1 MIDTTRSRSEVLK
14 EGIVAATNEAA
25 ALLALGDRGALAAVA
40 CLESARKLAAELK
53 TLSQRMGSE
62 EAFKDAVQM
71 LAIIEE
77 LQIKLRPRDDKTA

>member
-1 MIDTTRSRSEVLK
+1 MTDTTRSRSEVLK

-25 ALLALGDRGALAAVA
+25 ALLALGDSGARAVL
-40 CLESARKLAAELK
+40 CLEAARKLAAELK

-62 EAFKDAVQM
+62 EPYRDAVQM

-77 LQIKLRPRDDKTA
+77 LQAKLRPRDSKIV

>member
-1 MIDTTRSRSEVLK
+1 MVDTTRSRSEVLK

-25 ALLALGDRGALAAVA
+25 ALLALGDRGARVAV

-53 TLSQRMGSE
+53 TLSQRMGSD
-62 EAFKDAVQM
+62 EAYKDAVQM

-77 LQIKLRPRDDKTA
+77 LQVKLQPRDGRTA